1 MIAPLKLSRSV
12 DNTITL
18 PASWLRCGPTTPMDD
33 GGALHGLLPAGPQ
46 RLLHA
51 RLLELIGEAKE
62 VILLAS
68 FLIADEELATALDRA
83 HVRGVRVYM
92 LNASEQRLRSCPQE
106 DDAFTARMV
115 DDHKLLLDRLAG
127 RVTLRSAEHFHAKFV
142 VIDPQT
148 PHAGG
153 LLSTANF
160 NRALHEGVELGVE
173 LGPDDSQ
180 ALAGFFNHAFW
191 GESEHELVEPGRLAA
206 VEARPKPPTIPE
218 SLAMV
223 GTMRATQGLR
233 QEVLRLLDAAME
245 ELLVSSYGLEAE
257 HASIAALIAAA
268 RRGVRVTVLTR
279 PRPAVKQICET
290 LVAHG
295 IRVVAHERL
304 HAKAIWADGEGL
316 VMTANLASQGL
327 DVGFE
332 AGIRLRGGQAAA
344 LETTLRSWCE
354 RFPWQFDA
362 RPSLQGEFSEICPAD
377 QSVRDGAHQI
387 VEEVVQTLP
396 PITAADALAMEGAKV
411 PTLKSEFVG
420 DKRGLPRRIRYDWEV
435 RPPRLP
441 QKARE
446 RKREQAVE
454 KPGKDG
460 AIITTIEKISYVP
473 PVFEC
478 DGRAYVLLRNAEER
492 SHARKLAAEL
502 EATVVVS

>member
-18 PASWLRCGPTTPMDD
+18 PASWLRRGPTTPMDD
-33 GGALHGLLPAGPQ
+33 GGVRHGLVPAGLQ
-46 RLLHA
+46 GLLHA
-51 RLLELIGEAKE
+51 QLLKLIGEAKE

-68 FLIADEELATALDRA
+68 FLIADEKLAAALDQA
-83 HVRGVRVYM
+83 HARGVRIYM

-127 RVTLRSAEHFHAKFV
+127 RVTLRSAEHFHAKFL

-148 PHAGG
+148 PQAGG

-173 LGPDDSQ
+173 LGAEDSQ
-180 ALAGFFNHAFW
+180 ALARLFNHAFW
-191 GESEHELVEPGRLAA
+191 GEAEHELVELGRLAA
-206 VEARPKPPTIPE
+206 VEARPKLPTIPE
-218 SLAMV
+218 PRAMV
-223 GTMRATQGLR
+223 ATTRVDHGLR
-233 QEVLRLLDAAME
+233 QEVLRLLAAAQK
-245 ELLVSSYGLEAE
+245 ELLVSSYGLEEE
-257 HASIAALIAAA
+257 HASVAALIAAA
-268 RRGVRVTVLTR
+268 GRGVRVTVLTR
-279 PRPAVKQICET
+279 PRPAVKQVCET

-327 DVGFE
+327 DAGFE
-332 AGIRLRGGQAAA
+332 AGIRLQGAQAAA
-344 LETTLRSWCE
+344 LEATVRSWCE
-354 RFPWQFDA
+354 RFPWQFVA

-377 QSVRDGAHQI
+377 QSVRDGARQV

-396 PITAADALAMEGAKV
+396 PIMAADALAMKGAKE
-411 PTLKSEFVG
+411 PTLRSEFAG

-435 RPPRLP
+435 RPPQLP

-446 RKREQAVE
+446 RKREHAVE

-460 AIITTIEKISYVP
+460 TTITTKEKVSYVP

-478 DGRAYVLLRNAEER
+478 DGRTYVLLRSDEER
-492 SHARKLAAEL
+492 PHARKLAAEL
-502 EATVVVS
+502 GATVVVR